1 MCYPSNKGRYDLER
15 GSEILRTGMVTTCQV
30 AITMGFGDRAAAQ
43 GIGRRHATQVV
54 GGSPILRRSGQTW
67 LPLLWAQKTEHP
79 ARRVTVDPYNVMEF
93 ARLSRATQ
101 LASSS

>member
-15 GSEILRTGMVTTCQV
+15 GSEILRAAMVTTCQF
-30 AITMGFGDRAAAQ
+30 AIPWALGTGLLPRALGGHMQPWLLGDHQ
-43 GIGRRHATQVV
+43 
-54 GGSPILRRSGQTW
+54 SSRRSGQTW

-79 ARRVTVDPYNVMEF
+79 AKRVTVDPYNVMEF